1 MLNIFVDLSN
11 RASSKYLNLQY
22 TPMNVEIKHTLLLLE
37 DELES
42 GEMLAN
48 YLELNHFQVHWAKD
62 GKQALAIIE
71 SYADEIEL
79 AILDIM
85 VPFMDGKEICAHIR
99 KHPVLSD
106 IPVLFLTARDE
117 EKDEIEGLEIGAD
130 DYIKKPAGLHLIKAH
145 VESQLRR
152 MQPEKK
158 QWLRY
163 DHVYL
168 DTDSKQMF
176 ISDQQIDL
184 THTEY
189 IIAELFFTH
198 PKVVYSRHEIL
209 EHISDEE
216 KFIFDRTVDVHIK
229 NLRLKMKEEGKL
241 IKTYRGVGYG
251 FNREFIHS

>member
-1 MLNIFVDLSN
+1 
-11 RASSKYLNLQY
+11 
-22 TPMNVEIKHTLLLLE
+22 VEIKHTLFLLE

-85 VPFMDGKEICAHIR
+85 VPFTDGKEICAHIR

-117 EKDEIEGLEIGAD
+117 EKDEIEGLELGAD
-130 DYIKKPAGLHLIKAH
+130 DYIKKPVGLHLIKAH

-176 ISDQQIDL
+176 ISDQQIEL

-198 PKVVYSRHEIL
+198 PKVVYGRHEIL
-209 EHISDEE
+209 DHISDEE

-251 FNREFIHS
+251 FNKEFIHS